1 MIHEVH
7 ERLGHC
13 VDGPL
18 EVGDRSFIC
27 FFGKKR
33 FQTWKGLKKSFVKSM
48 VSFTPFI
55 SRWVECMAKLDR
67 VLSPWVIFLLLQFR
81 DSKIE
86 LTESVTD
93 WLIRERIMTNFNR
106 LTIIS
111 WKMDFDG
118 RGVGLCMSGGISS
131 KLGMITVMM
140 MLLLMMVV
148 LMMMMM
154 MMMMTWERQHPDTCG
169 TRRRCFWPLQLACCS
184 ILYNFI

>member
-67 VLSPWVIFLLLQFR
+67 VLSP
-81 DSKIE
+81 
-86 LTESVTD
+86 
-93 WLIRERIMTNFNR
+93 
-106 LTIIS
+106 IIS

-131 KLGMITVMM
+131 KLG
-140 MLLLMMVV
+140 
-148 LMMMMM
+148 
-154 MMMMTWERQHPDTCG
+154 
-169 TRRRCFWPLQLACCS
+169 AAAS
-184 ILYNFI
+184 